1 MSLRIRNWEQFQVYK
16 SGPRSEGRMHWIKLH
31 LSLLDDRHWHAT
43 TGDDAKVLIMLFL
56 LAGEDSGS
64 LPEVSDIAFRFRMDE
79 KKLSASLA
87 RLSGWLLADGEQP
100 VNSLLTDCY
109 QPATLDKKR
118 VEKKKAEYSDDFE
131 RLWSTHRRGSK
142 PKAWDEYQQAVS
154 DGVTLDVMLPALE
167 AYVETLR
174 DDFHGQHL
182 ERWIRDERWLEFSEA
197 PAKPKAYKSGEVAE
211 W

>member
-1 MSLRIRNWEQFQVYK
+1 MSLGIRNWEKFQQYK

-31 LSLLDDRHWHAT
+31 LSLLDDRHWHAL
-43 TGDDAKVLIMLFL
+43 TGDDAKTLVMLFL
-56 LAGEDSGS
+56 LAGEEGGN
-64 LPEVSDIAFRFRMDE
+64 LPEVSDIAFRLRLDE
-79 KKLSASLA
+79 KKLSATLA
-87 RLSGWLLADGEQP
+87 RLSEWL
-100 VNSLLTDCY
+100 VTDCY
-109 QPATLDKKR
+109 QPASSVLAECLQPATLEEKRKEKKR
-118 VEKKKAEYSDDFE
+118 AEYSDDFE
-131 RLWSTHRRGSK
+131 ALWSTHRRGSK
-142 PKAWDEYQQAVS
+142 PKAWEEYQQAVS